1 MEKLD
6 SAQKTFNGADLEF
19 LLALDEMEIKE
30 VTESREKS
38 GNGRL

>member
-6 SAQKTFNGADLEF
+6 SAQITYNGADLEF
-19 LLALDEMEIKE
+19 LLALRWEIKE